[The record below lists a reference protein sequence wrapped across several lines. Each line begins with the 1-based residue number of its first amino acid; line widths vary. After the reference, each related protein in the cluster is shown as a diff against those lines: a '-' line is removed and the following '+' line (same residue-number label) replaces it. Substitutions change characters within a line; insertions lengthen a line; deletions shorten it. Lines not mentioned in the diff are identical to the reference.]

1 MITIDQKQFDE
12 RDIEERLTMG
22 EKKQT
27 DAGKILISKQVQK
40 IYEKVIQSMEL
51 YTADN
56 LPIITEFLEF

>member
-1 MITIDQKQFDE
+1 MIAIDQKQFDE

-22 EKKQT
+22 EKKQPI
-27 DAGKILISKQVQK
+27 AGKNLISKQVQK
-40 IYEKVIQSMEL
+40 IYMKVIQSMEL

>member
-12 RDIEERLTMG
+12 RDIDERMG
-22 EKKQT
+22 LGENKQEF
-27 DAGKILISKQVQK
+27 AGKSVLSKQVKKVYQ
-40 IYEKVIQSMEL
+40 KVIQSMEL